1 MNRIDSK
8 IKIGKRVKQGTI
20 IGYVGAS
27 GRVTGPHLHYEVL
40 VNHKQINPMN
50 IKLPSVGVLKN
61 NSLDEFKA
69 YKEKIDLMM
78 IRMPSVGKILLNEKF
93 NDYELKEQLEI
104 ADLD

>member
-1 MNRIDSK
+1 M
-8 IKIGKRVKQGTI
+8 
-20 IGYVGAS
+20 
-27 GRVTGPHLHYEVL
+27 L
-40 VNHKQINPMN
+40 VNNKQINPIN